1 VSSRLFRAAACW
13 VFFAALAYAPWAY
26 GGTTVESIAAINGLL
41 AAVLVLWIVD
51 LGVNRR
57 LPQFPRLLL
66 ILIAALLLIGGW
78 MAFNAVAIFDST
90 FETFTRLRRPMP
102 RLPGSMDY
110 TLSVAWMIRAALLL
124 GVALFIVDL
133 SQDKRWLLRVWVAI
147 AIVGGSVAL
156 LGLLQKAS
164 GARMMFWQPA
174 PPGEVSTFFASYYYH
189 GNAGAYLN
197 LVLPLAV
204 GLAFRSFVTRAN
216 AGAHALWLTVAVLTL
231 IAVFAN
237 TARAAQPI
245 AVVLLLG
252 VCVRVGPRLAHRLSR
267 GEKHIALIGAVAI
280 VLALFAVARVSHLE
294 QPIGRWKLAR
304 EEFSADARWR
314 CAAVAVKSLPE
325 AGLFG
330 FGPGTFR
337 AVFPSFNL
345 ASPRP
350 VSGDWRFLHDDY
362 LQTLMEWGWLGA
374 ALWAVLFFGGMIIA
388 IRRLNSSEAAT
399 WLPRR
404 RLVLALVLIAL
415 GGVAVYAVVDFPLQI
430 ASIQLYVA
438 TYVGICWGSAC
449 WRSERLDGQRSHVT
463 RPIADN

>member
-1 VSSRLFRAAACW
+1 VSSRLFRTAACW

-133 SQDKRWLLRVWVAI
+133 LQDKRWLLRVWAAI

-252 VCVRVGPRLAHRLSR
+252 VCVRVGPRLVHRFSR
-267 GEKHIALIGAVAI
+267 GEKHIALIGALAI
-280 VLALFAVARVSHLE
+280 LLALFALARVSHLE

-438 TYVGICWGSAC
+438 TYVGICWSSAC
-449 WRSERLDGQRSHVT
+449 WRSERSDGQRSHLT

>member
-1 VSSRLFRAAACW
+1 MSSRLFRAAACW
-13 VFFAALAYAPWAY
+13 VFFAALVYAPWAY
-26 GGTTVESIAAINGLL
+26 GGTTVESIAIINCLL
-41 AAVLVLWIVD
+41 AVVLVLWIVD
-51 LGVNRR
+51 LAVSQR
-57 LPQFPRLLL
+57 LPQFPPLLL

-78 MAFNAVAIFDST
+78 MVFNAAAIFDST

-102 RLPGSMDY
+102 RLPGSRDY
-110 TLSVAWMIRAALLL
+110 ALSVAWMIRAALLL
-124 GVALFIVDL
+124 GVTLFIVDL
-133 SQDKRWLLRVWVAI
+133 SQDKRWLLRGWGAI

-164 GARMMFWQPA
+164 GAGTMFWQPA
-174 PPGEVSTFFASYYYH
+174 PPGGVSTFFASYYYH

-197 LVLPLAV
+197 LVFPMTIGLAV
-204 GLAFRSFVTRAN
+204 RAFVTRAN
-216 AGAHALWLTVAVLTL
+216 SGARALWLTLAVLTL

-237 TARAAQPI
+237 TARAAQAI

-252 VCVRVGPRLAHRLSR
+252 VCVRVGPRLVHRFTR

-280 VLALFAVARVSHLE
+280 LLTLFAVARVSHLE

-304 EEFSADARWR
+304 EEFSADARWL

-374 ALWAVLFFGGMIIA
+374 GLWAALFFGGMIVA
-388 IRRLNSSEAAT
+388 IRRLNSSEAGT

-404 RLVLALVLIAL
+404 RLILPLVLIAL
-415 GGVAVYAVVDFPLQI
+415 GGLAVYAVVDFPLQI

-449 WRSERLDGQRSHVT
+449 WRSEKSEVARSMT
-463 RPIADN
+463 DNR

>member
-1 VSSRLFRAAACW
+1 MSSRLFRAAACW
-13 VFFAALAYAPWAY
+13 VFFAALVYAPWAY
-26 GGTTVESIAAINGLL
+26 GGTTVESIAAINCLL

-51 LGVNRR
+51 LAVNRR
-57 LPQFPRLLL
+57 LPRCPRLLL
-66 ILIAALLLIGGW
+66 ILVAALLLIGGW
-78 MAFNAVAIFDST
+78 MVFNAVAIFDST

-110 TLSVAWMIRAALLL
+110 ALSVAWMIRAALLL
-124 GVALFIVDL
+124 GVTLFIVDL
-133 SQDKRWLLRVWVAI
+133 SQDKRWLLRVWGAI
-147 AIVGGSVAL
+147 AIAGGSVAL

-164 GARMMFWQPA
+164 GARMMFWQPG
-174 PPGEVSTFFASYYYH
+174 PPGGIATFFASYFYH

-197 LVLPLAV
+197 LVFPVTIGLAV
-204 GLAFRSFVTRAN
+204 RAFVTRAN
-216 AGAHALWLTVAVLTL
+216 AGARALWLTVAVLTL

-237 TARAAQPI
+237 TARAAQAI

-252 VCVRVGPRLAHRLSR
+252 VCIRIGPRLVRRFSR
-267 GEKHIALIGAVAI
+267 GEKNIALAGAVAI
-280 VLALFAVARVSHLE
+280 LLTLFAVARVSHLE
-294 QPIGRWKLAR
+294 GPIGRWKLAPG
-304 EEFSADARWR
+304 EFSANARWL

-345 ASPRP
+345 ASAKP
-350 VSGDWRFLHDDY
+350 VPGDWRFLHDDY
-362 LQTLMEWGWLGA
+362 LQTVTEWGWLGA
-374 ALWAVLFFGGMIIA
+374 ALWAVLFFGGMIVA
-388 IRRLNSSEAAT
+388 LRRLNSSEAAT

-404 RLVLALVLIAL
+404 RLVLPLVLIAL
-415 GGVAVYAVVDFPLQI
+415 GGLAVYAVVDFPLQI

-449 WRSERLDGQRSHVT
+449 WRSEKLEVT
-463 RPIADN
+463 GPTTNNR